1 MSVQP
6 GTTGRL
12 ATVEVLGVAVGA
24 PVVVVGAAAVVV
36 GAAAVAVGA
45 AAVAVGAAAVVVGA
59 AAVVVG
65 ACVVTEATVVAGV
78 AVSGLPPHPATIN
91 KSASATAYFATL

>member
-12 ATVEVLGVAVGA
+12 ATVEVLGAAVAVAVGA
-24 PVVVVGAAAVVV
+24 AVGAAVVVVGAAAVVV
-36 GAAAVAVGA
+36 GAAAV
-45 AAVAVGAAAVVVGA
+45 VVGA
-59 AAVVVG
+59 AVVVVG

-91 KSASATAYFATL
+91 KSASATAYFATI

>member
-12 ATVEVLGVAVGA
+12 ATVEVLGAVVVVIGA
-24 PVVVVGAAAVVV
+24 ALVVVGAALVVA
-36 GAAAVAVGA
+36 G
-45 AAVAVGAAAVVVGA
+45 AAVVVA
-59 AAVVVG
+59 G

-91 KSASATAYFATL
+91 KIASATAYFATI

>member
-12 ATVEVLGVAVGA
+12 ATVEVLGAV
-24 PVVVVGAAAVVV
+24 
-36 GAAAVAVGA
+36 VAVGA
-45 AAVAVGAAAVVVGA
+45 AAVVVGAAAVVVGA

-78 AVSGLPPHPATIN
+78 AVSELPLHPETTN
-91 KSASATAYFATL
+91 ENVRTTAYFVTV

>member
-12 ATVEVLGVAVGA
+12 ATVEVLGAAVAVAVAVAVGA
-24 PVVVVGAAAVVV
+24 AVVVVGAAVVVV
-36 GAAAVAVGA
+36 GAAV
-45 AAVAVGAAAVVVGA
+45 
-59 AAVVVG
+59 VVVG

-91 KSASATAYFATL
+91 KSARAIAYFATL

>member
-12 ATVEVLGVAVGA
+12 ATVEVLG
-24 PVVVVGAAAVVV
+24 
-36 GAAAVAVGA
+36 

-65 ACVVTEATVVAGV
+65 AAAVVVGAAAVVVGACFVTDATFVAGV
-78 AVSGLPPHPATIN
+78 GVSGLPPHPATTN
-91 KSASATAYFATL
+91 RTASSTRYFTTL

>member
-12 ATVEVLGVAVGA
+12 ATVEALGAV
-24 PVVVVGAAAVVV
+24 VVVVGAALVV
-36 GAAAVAVGA
+36 A
-45 AAVAVGAAAVVVGA
+45 
-59 AAVVVG
+59 G

-78 AVSGLPPHPATIN
+78 AVSELPLHPETTN
-91 KSASATAYFATL
+91 ENVRTTAYFLTV

>member
-12 ATVEVLGVAVGA
+12 ATVEVLGAV
-24 PVVVVGAAAVVV
+24 
-36 GAAAVAVGA
+36 VAVGA
-45 AAVAVGAAAVVVGA
+45 AAVVVGAAAVVVGA

-78 AVSGLPPHPATIN
+78 AVSGLPPHPVTIN

>member
-12 ATVEVLGVAVGA
+12 ATVEVLG
-24 PVVVVGAAAVVV
+24 AAAVVV
-36 GAAAVAVGA
+36 GAAAVV
-45 AAVAVGAAAVVVGA
+45 VGAAAVVVGA

-78 AVSGLPPHPATIN
+78 AVSELPLHPETTN
-91 KSASATAYFATL
+91 ENVRTTAYFLTV

>member
-12 ATVEVLGVAVGA
+12 ATVEVLGAAVAVALGA
-24 PVVVVGAAAVVV
+24 AAVVVGAAVVVVGAAAVVV
-36 GAAAVAVGA
+36 GAAAI
-45 AAVAVGAAAVVVGA
+45 
-59 AAVVVG
+59 VVG

-91 KSASATAYFATL
+91 KSASATAYFATI

>member
-12 ATVEVLGVAVGA
+12 ATVEVLGAVVAVGA
-24 PVVVVGAAAVVV
+24 AAVVVGAAAVVV
-36 GAAAVAVGA
+36 GAAAV
-45 AAVAVGAAAVVVGA
+45 VVGT

-78 AVSGLPPHPATIN
+78 AVSELPLHPETTN
-91 KSASATAYFATL
+91 ENVRTTAYFLTV

>member
-12 ATVEVLGVAVGA
+12 ATVEVLGAV
-24 PVVVVGAAAVVV
+24 
-36 GAAAVAVGA
+36 
-45 AAVAVGAAAVVVGA
+45 VAVGAAAVVVGA
-59 AAVVVG
+59 AVGVVG

-78 AVSGLPPHPATIN
+78 AVSELPLHPETTN
-91 KSASATAYFATL
+91 ENVRTTAYFLTV

>member
-1 MSVQP
+1 MSLQP
-6 GTTGRL
+6 ETTGRL

-24 PVVVVGAAAVVV
+24 AVVVVGAAVVVV
-36 GAAAVAVGA
+36 GAAVLVVG
-45 AAVAVGAAAVVVGA
+45 AAVVVVGA
-59 AAVVVG
+59 VVVVVG

>member
-12 ATVEVLGVAVGA
+12 ATVEVLGAA
-24 PVVVVGAAAVVV
+24 AVVVGAAAVVV
-36 GAAAVAVGA
+36 GAAAVV
-45 AAVAVGAAAVVVGA
+45 VGAAAVVVGA

-78 AVSGLPPHPATIN
+78 AVSELPLHPETTN
-91 KSASATAYFATL
+91 ENVRTTAYFLTV

>member
-1 MSVQP
+1 MSLQP
-6 GTTGRL
+6 ETTGRL

-24 PVVVVGAAAVVV
+24 PVVVVGAAV
-36 GAAAVAVGA
+36 VAVGA
-45 AAVAVGAAAVVVGA
+45 AAVAVGA

-78 AVSGLPPHPATIN
+78 AVSELPLHPETTN
-91 KSASATAYFATL
+91 ENVRTTAYFLTV

>member
-12 ATVEVLGVAVGA
+12 ATVEVLG
-24 PVVVVGAAAVVV
+24 
-36 GAAAVAVGA
+36 AAVAVGA
-45 AAVAVGAAAVVVGA
+45 AVVVVGA
-59 AAVVVG
+59 AVVVVGAAVVVVG

-91 KSASATAYFATL
+91 KSASATAYFATI

>member
-12 ATVEVLGVAVGA
+12 ATVEVLGAAVAVAVGA
-24 PVVVVGAAAVVV
+24 AVGAAVVVVGAAV
-36 GAAAVAVGA
+36 
-45 AAVAVGAAAVVVGA
+45 
-59 AAVVVG
+59 VVVG

-78 AVSGLPPHPATIN
+78 AVPDLPLHPATTN
-91 KSASATAYFATL
+91 ENVRTTAYFLTV

>member
-12 ATVEVLGVAVGA
+12 ATVEVLGAVVA
-24 PVVVVGAAAVVV
+24 VGAAAVVV
-36 GAAAVAVGA
+36 GAAAVVVGT
-45 AAVAVGAAAVVVGA
+45 AAVVVGA

>member
-6 GTTGRL
+6 GTAGRL
-12 ATVEVLGVAVGA
+12 ATVEVL
-24 PVVVVGAAAVVV
+24 
-36 GAAAVAVGA
+36 
-45 AAVAVGAAAVVVGA
+45 GA

-78 AVSGLPPHPATIN
+78 AVSELPLHPETTN
-91 KSASATAYFATL
+91 ENVRTTAYFLTV

>member
-12 ATVEVLGVAVGA
+12 ATVEALGAV
-24 PVVVVGAAAVVV
+24 VVVVGAALVVAGAALVVV
-36 GAAAVAVGA
+36 GAA
-45 AAVAVGAAAVVVGA
+45 VVVA
-59 AAVVVG
+59 G

-78 AVSGLPPHPATIN
+78 AVSELPLHPETTN
-91 KSASATAYFATL
+91 ENVRTTVYFLTV

>member
-12 ATVEVLGVAVGA
+12 ATVEVLGAAVGA
-24 PVVVVGAAAVVV
+24 AVVVVGAAVVVV
-36 GAAAVAVGA
+36 GAAV
-45 AAVAVGAAAVVVGA
+45 
-59 AAVVVG
+59 VVVG

-91 KSASATAYFATL
+91 KSASATAYFATI